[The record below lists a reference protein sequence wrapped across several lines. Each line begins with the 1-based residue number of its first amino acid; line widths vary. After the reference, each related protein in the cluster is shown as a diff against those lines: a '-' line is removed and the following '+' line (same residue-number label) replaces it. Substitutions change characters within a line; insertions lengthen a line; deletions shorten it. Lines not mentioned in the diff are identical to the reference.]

1 MVYYFGANSK
11 SDLTLWICY
20 NLTMF
25 IIGLTGNIATGKST
39 VMKVLVEL
47 GAEMID
53 ADLLGHEAQ
62 QPGGPAYLKIIDA
75 FGSDIVTSE
84 GSIDRRKLGE
94 IVFNHPDRLARLEQ
108 IVHPFVAERIVER
121 LRQATKPVVVI
132 EAIKLIEA
140 GLSALCSE
148 VWVVSSPKEVQ
159 LARLRASRGL
169 TRSAAL
175 LRINAQPPQKEK
187 AKVASVVFKNTGSL
201 EELRKQVE
209 EEWARVQP
217 PLHSQ
222 P

>member
-1 MVYYFGANSK
+1 
-11 SDLTLWICY
+11 
-20 NLTMF
+20 MF

-39 VMKVLVEL
+39 ITKMLEEL
-47 GAEMID
+47 GAEIID
-53 ADLLGHEAQ
+53 ADLLGHEVQ

-75 FGSDIVTSE
+75 FGGDIVTSE
-84 GSIDRRKLGE
+84 GAIDRRKLGE
-94 IVFNHPDRLARLEQ
+94 IVFNHPERLARLEHV
-108 IVHPFVAERIVER
+108 VHPFVIERIVER

-148 VWVVSSPKEVQ
+148 VWAVTSPKEVQ

-175 LRINAQPPQKEK
+175 LRINAQPSQKEK
-187 AKVASVVFKNTGSL
+187 AKLASVVFKNTGSL
-201 EELRKQVE
+201 EDLRKHVE

-217 PLHSQ
+217 PLPSQ
-222 P
+222 A

>member
-1 MVYYFGANSK
+1 
-11 SDLTLWICY
+11 
-20 NLTMF
+20 MF

-39 VMKVLVEL
+39 VMNMLAEL
-47 GAEMID
+47 GAEIID
-53 ADLLGHEAQ
+53 ADVLGHEVQ

-84 GSIDRRKLGE
+84 GTIDRRKLGE
-94 IVFNHPDRLARLEQ
+94 IVFNHPDRLVKLEQ

-121 LRQATKPVVVI
+121 LRQASKPVVVI
-132 EAIKLIEA
+132 EAIKLVEA

-148 VWVVSSPKEVQ
+148 VWLVTGPKELQ
-159 LARLRASRGL
+159 LARLRASRGM

-187 AKVASVVFKNTGSL
+187 IRHASVVFKNTGTL
-201 EELRKQVE
+201 EDLRKHVD

-217 PLHSQ
+217 PPHSQ

>member
-1 MVYYFGANSK
+1 
-11 SDLTLWICY
+11 
-20 NLTMF
+20 MF

-39 VMKVLVEL
+39 VMQMLTEL
-47 GAEMID
+47 GAETID
-53 ADLLGHEAQ
+53 ADLLGHEVQ
-62 QPGGPAYLKIIDA
+62 QPGGPAYLKIIDG
-75 FGSDIVTSE
+75 FGGDIVTSE
-84 GSIDRRKLGE
+84 GAIDRRRLGE
-94 IVFNHPDRLARLEQ
+94 IVFNHPDRMARLEQ

-148 VWVVSSPKEVQ
+148 VWVVTSPKELQ
-159 LARLRASRGL
+159 LSRLRASRGL

-187 AKVASVVFKNTGSL
+187 ARLASVVFKNTGSL
-201 EELRKQVE
+201 EDLRRHVE
-209 EEWARVQP
+209 AEWARVQP
-217 PLHSQ
+217 PLPSQ

>member
-1 MVYYFGANSK
+1 
-11 SDLTLWICY
+11 
-20 NLTMF
+20 MF

-39 VMKVLVEL
+39 IMQILGEL
-47 GAEMID
+47 GAEIID
-53 ADLLGHEAQ
+53 ADLLGHVVQ

-84 GSIDRRKLGE
+84 GAIDRRKLGE
-94 IVFNHPDRLARLEQ
+94 IVFNYPDRMERLEQ

-148 VWVVSSPKEVQ
+148 VWVVTGPKELQ

-175 LRINAQPPQKEK
+175 LRINAQSPQKEK
-187 AKVASVVFKNTGSL
+187 ARLASVVFKNTGSL
-201 EELRKQVE
+201 EDLRKHVE

-217 PLHSQ
+217 PLPFQS
-222 P
+222 

>member
-1 MVYYFGANSK
+1 
-11 SDLTLWICY
+11 
-20 NLTMF
+20 MF

-39 VMKVLVEL
+39 VMNMLAEL
-47 GAEMID
+47 GAEIID
-53 ADLLGHEAQ
+53 ADVLGHEVQ

-84 GSIDRRKLGE
+84 GTIDRRKLGE
-94 IVFNHPDRLARLEQ
+94 IVFNHPDRLVKLEQ

-121 LRQATKPVVVI
+121 LRQASKPVVVI
-132 EAIKLIEA
+132 EAIKLVEA

-148 VWVVSSPKEVQ
+148 VWVVTGPKELQ
-159 LARLRASRGL
+159 LARLRASRGM

-187 AKVASVVFKNTGSL
+187 IRHASVVFKNTGTL
-201 EELRKQVE
+201 EDLRKHVD

-217 PLHSQ
+217 PPHSQ